1 MFKRLMDWLEGGVGN
16 GSGPAGPDPVPLAA
30 AVLMAEAASLDST
43 FGEDERAVIRATLV
57 DHFGLDGAEAE
68 ALLEKA
74 TREAER
80 SAELYGYTRTIK
92 DRLDE
97 GARIEVIE
105 MLWAVAYADG
115 ELHPYEANLLRRVAG
130 LLYVTDRDSG
140 LARQRVLRRLGID
153 APEGE
158 SED

>member
-16 GSGPAGPDPVPLAA
+16 GAAPVGPDPVPLAA

-43 FGEDERAVIRATLV
+43 FGEDERAAIRRALIG
-57 DHFGLDGAEAE
+57 HFRLAEGEAE
-68 ALLEKA
+68 TLLETA
-74 TREAER
+74 TREATR
-80 SAELYGYTRTIK
+80 TAELYAYTRTIK
-92 DRLDE
+92 DRLDDSD
-97 GARIEVIE
+97 RIEVIE
-105 MLWAVAYADG
+105 MLWEVAYADG

-140 LARQRVLRRLGID
+140 LARQRVLQRLGID